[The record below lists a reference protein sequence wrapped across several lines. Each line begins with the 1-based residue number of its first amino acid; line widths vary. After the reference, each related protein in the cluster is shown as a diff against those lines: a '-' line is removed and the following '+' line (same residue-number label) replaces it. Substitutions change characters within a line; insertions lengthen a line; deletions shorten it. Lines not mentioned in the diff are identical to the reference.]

1 MFGSEFCVQ
10 HTFSVSTERVHLV
23 LFADLKQSV
32 YALVLIHAFWCQIEC
47 TSPWKISTSVKPQWP
62 KCLRLCRVKGRHV
75 AGAMYF
81 FGSFHLSML
90 SHSVFLQVSA
100 WLRIALQTQVLLLRQ
115 GAAVVLWESIHTLVL
130 LLNPGYVNHEQ
141 TSLTHNDSPQFNC
154 VTGLIQGIMSN
165 VCEGE
170 YVRRWLRH
178 LIDF

>member
-23 LFADLKQSV
+23 LFADLKQTV

-90 SHSVFLQVSA
+90 SLSLILYFYRSLPDS
-100 WLRIALQTQVLLLRQ
+100 
-115 GAAVVLWESIHTLVL
+115 E
-130 LLNPGYVNHEQ
+130 LNPGYVNHEQ

-165 VCEGE
+165 VCEWE